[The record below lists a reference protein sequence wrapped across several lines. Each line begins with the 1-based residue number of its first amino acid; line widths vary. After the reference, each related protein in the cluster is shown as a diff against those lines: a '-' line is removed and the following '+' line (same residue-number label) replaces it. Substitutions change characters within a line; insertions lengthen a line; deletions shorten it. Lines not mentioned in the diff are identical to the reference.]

1 MFTKHFYRVDEVA
14 AALLYAIKKG
24 RAMEAAFWCEE
35 LVMSGLWTQAW
46 STLLQGWLWF
56 CLATNPSW
64 IGLPFVEDS
73 EILHQAC
80 YNLCQSKKDNSLW
93 AILASV
99 GNEMPD
105 RVCAKRPDGLTYES
119 DLDAYLC
126 AAICQGKAACA
137 WWAIQKGGPMH
148 RIPETPLASHLDM
161 VSLRSPVWTRIG
173 LCANVLLACTVD
185 CAYDTT
191 MNPAIGEQI
200 GKWRA
205 IHLNRPARIY
215 AIPDE
220 CLYGLTQRG
229 CMCRT
234 EGTLKELYT
243 IQEVLYDGFED
254 LETFYARTF
263 PDDIPDEWSL
273 MDQRKSH
280 GPGVLRTGEG
290 ITLAKLGRI
299 WMTDPCLYWWGF
311 QGTISNEARGLED
324 VALLHMAKEED
335 VVMNSLL
342 KAVSKQLVIE

>member
-1 MFTKHFYRVDEVA
+1 M
-14 AALLYAIKKG
+14 
-24 RAMEAAFWCEE
+24 
-35 LVMSGLWTQAW
+35 
-46 STLLQGWLWF
+46 
-56 CLATNPSW
+56 
-64 IGLPFVEDS
+64 
-73 EILHQAC
+73 
-80 YNLCQSKKDNSLW
+80 NL
-93 AILASV
+93 
-99 GNEMPD
+99 
-105 RVCAKRPDGLTYES
+105 
-119 DLDAYLC
+119 
-126 AAICQGKAACA
+126 
-137 WWAIQKGGPMH
+137 AIQ
-148 RIPETPLASHLDM
+148 
-161 VSLRSPVWTRIG
+161 
-173 LCANVLLACTVD
+173 
-185 CAYDTT
+185 
-191 MNPAIGEQI
+191 EQI

-254 LETFYARTF
+254 LETFYAKTF

-280 GPGVLRTGEG
+280 GPGVLRKGEG

-299 WMTDPCLYWWGF
+299 WMTESCLYWWGF
-311 QGTISNEARGLED
+311 HSDILNEATGLED

-335 VVMNSLL
+335 VVMDSLL